1 MISTL
6 HTPSIAVDNLNP
18 RPRQIVNEV
27 GSTPRFQS
35 PSRSQDQF
43 LLIDANA
50 NSILVGARDALFNLS
65 STKLESRHSI
75 HWKAPGQTIEE
86 CHMKGKSES
95 ECHNFIRVA
104 SQLSNGQVL
113 VCGTHAF
120 SPQCREYEFSQAESR
135 FVERSQFN
143 GQGISPYDPRQNATF
158 AYSDEMNAIFIGA
171 ISDFSATD
179 PLIYRRKLSKGE
191 TMRTQKD
198 DRVLDDPHFVG
209 SFVYRTFVYFW
220 YRERAADA
228 QDNNREAQYYARVG
242 RVCADDPGGPS
253 PAQDRWSSFLKA
265 RLNCSIPGE
274 TAPFY
279 FNEIQAI
286 SAPVPVEGGMDAVVY
301 AVFQTARALPMS
313 AICSFR
319 MSQIDAIFDHGR
331 FKTQRTAS
339 SLWTPF
345 QKFYQNP
352 DERPGRCVDDSK
364 RLSDLVMISKYPF
377 MYDPIPSVG
386 NRPLLIEEAISA
398 PVPVEG
404 GMDAVVYAVFQ
415 TARALPMS
423 AICSFRMSQ
432 IDAIFDHGRFKTQRT
447 ASSLW
452 TPFQKFYQ
460 NPDERPGRCVDDS
473 KRLSDLV
480 MISKYPFMYDP
491 IPSVGNRPLLIEG
504 PNRAEMTS
512 LTVASQIESVRK
524 QQYNVIFVGKTDG
537 TILKLVETS
546 LNGSA
551 VLVETVRVFAASAT
565 GNSGSA
571 QHAIVGVHVI
581 HGSEPPALVVATLA
595 QLARVPL
602 HHCSQADSCAR
613 CVALRDPHCAWDI
626 ELRKCVSKRD
636 WSSGSFV
643 QNVLFG
649 VSEQCPGSTKL
660 LGAEGGAAYVI
671 DEDVSSDVAGGGN
684 SDGRAAVPLGG
695 GLFNAIDD
703 DPRGNSMTDEPMQS
717 GLDSVYSA
725 AGGLSVLA
733 LVVLVGTL
741 FGFLIG
747 WRISKWRVLSELT
760 RNASSGS
767 STSSHSSDYADG
779 LGPLGGGGGGSAGV
793 RARLASQDSANK
805 MMVFEPA
812 NVYSVGPRSTG
823 GGDTVS
829 LVMSQRNGIQQLV
842 PLTSIS
848 TGASRA
854 GSGFVTPRHEA
865 RFQTSVGATLPRD
878 YRVKKV
884 YL

>member
-6 HTPSIAVDNLNP
+6 HAPSIAVDNLNP

-104 SQLSNGQVL
+104 AQLSNGQVL

-120 SPQCREYEFSQAESR
+120 SPQCREYEFSQTESR

-274 TAPFY
+274 MAPFY

-286 SAPVPVEGGMDAVVY
+286 SAPVPVEGGLDAVVY
-301 AVFQTARALPMS
+301 AVFQTSRALPMS

-319 MSQIDAIFDHGR
+319 MSQIDA
-331 FKTQRTAS
+331 
-339 SLWTPF
+339 
-345 QKFYQNP
+345 
-352 DERPGRCVDDSK
+352 V
-364 RLSDLVMISKYPF
+364 
-377 MYDPIPSVG
+377 
-386 NRPLLIEEAISA
+386 
-398 PVPVEG
+398 
-404 GMDAVVYAVFQ
+404 
-415 TARALPMS
+415 
-423 AICSFRMSQ
+423 
-432 IDAIFDHGRFKTQRT
+432 FDHGRFKTQRT

-551 VLVETVRVFAASAT
+551 VLVETVRVFAATTT
-565 GNSGSA
+565 GNSGFA
-571 QHAIVGVHVI
+571 QHAIVGVHVL

-760 RNASSGS
+760 RNASSGN

-779 LGPLGGGGGGSAGV
+779 LGPLGGGGGSAGV

-823 GGDTVS
+823 GGDTC
-829 LVMSQRNGIQQLV
+829 R
-842 PLTSIS
+842 
-848 TGASRA
+848 
-854 GSGFVTPRHEA
+854 
-865 RFQTSVGATLPRD
+865 
-878 YRVKKV
+878 
-884 YL
+884 